1 MTHLWQQKKFSYLSI
16 EKVHQL
22 LKRKINVAVEPELI
36 PVKEAYGRIIAENV
50 TSDVNIP
57 AFDVS
62 HFDGYAVRAED
73 TSIASL
79 RKPVLL
85 KVVCQ
90 KDSTNCGIDVG
101 ETAPILTGHRMPLG
115 ANAVVPVENTM
126 LKEDAIKIHQSVQPF
141 QRVVRAGRDVEAG
154 EEIVTA
160 GHFLRH
166 QDVKLLMDIK
176 KWKIWVFKKPRI
188 AVVSIGD
195 ELTNRIEESDLKK
208 FSSLEVMI
216 STLIEE
222 VGGNPLNMQITPD
235 KLSAITQTIEK
246 ALEKTDIV
254 VTIGGSSVGDKDH
267 TWEAINSLNP
277 TLRIR
282 GIKVH
287 PGRVTSLAL
296 INNKPI
302 VMLAGHVQSTI
313 VGFFAVLLPI
323 IQMMT
328 KRTPTIEPTVEARMA
343 QELLVEEFIPFK
355 TVRFVKLKE
364 EKGHY
369 IAEPVLGDS
378 SLTNVLV
385 KADGFVIVEEK
396 KTIVK
401 KGAKVR
407 VHFLPGEFSN

>member
-1 MTHLWQQKKFSYLSI
+1 MWQQKKFSYLSI

-22 LKRKINVAVEPELI
+22 LKRNINVATERELI

-50 TSDVNIP
+50 TSEVNIP
-57 AFDVS
+57 AFEVS

-73 TSIASL
+73 TSMASL
-79 RKPVLL
+79 KKPVLL

-90 KDSTNCGIDVG
+90 KESTNCRIDVG
-101 ETAPILTGHRMPLG
+101 ETAPVLTGHRMPLE
-115 ANAVVPVENTM
+115 ANAVIPVENVR
-126 LKEDAIKIHQSVQPF
+126 LKDGVIKIQQSVQPF

-154 EEIVTA
+154 EEIFTS

-176 KWKIWVFKKPRI
+176 RWKIWVFKKPRI
-188 AVVSIGD
+188 AVASIGD
-195 ELTNRIEESDLKK
+195 ELTNRIEQSDVKK

-222 VGGNPLNMQITPD
+222 VGGDPLNMEITLD
-235 KLSAITQTIEK
+235 KPSAIIQTLET
-246 ALEKTDIV
+246 ALKKTDIV
-254 VTIGGSSVGDKDH
+254 VTIGGSSVGEKDY
-267 TWEAINSLNP
+267 TWEAVNSLNP

-282 GIKVH
+282 GIKMH

-296 INNKPI
+296 VNNKPI

-328 KRTPTIEPTVEARMA
+328 KRTPTTEPTVEARMA

-355 TVRFVKLKE
+355 RVRFVKLKE
-364 EKGHY
+364 EKGRH
-369 IAEPVLGDS
+369 IAELVLGDS

-385 KADGFVIVEEK
+385 KTDGFVIIEEK

-407 VHFLPGEFSN
+407 VHFLPGQFFN